1 MGIFEG
7 SEDDKYEIFSCFSNS
22 AAEFYLSRSH
32 LTVLG
37 ASEYSNILIT
47 AMTGMRPFEQTT

>member
-1 MGIFEG
+1 MINIKSFPVFL
-7 SEDDKYEIFSCFSNS
+7 ILQQ
-22 AAEFYLSRSH
+22 FYLSRSH